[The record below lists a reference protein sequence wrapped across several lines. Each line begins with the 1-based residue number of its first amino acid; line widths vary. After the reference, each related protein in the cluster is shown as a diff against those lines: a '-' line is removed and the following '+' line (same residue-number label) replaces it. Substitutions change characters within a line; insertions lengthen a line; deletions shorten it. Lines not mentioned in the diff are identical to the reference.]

1 MLLDD
6 TSTIDAHNLPIWEG
20 LANESQGFCV
30 EVWLGVSGAE
40 YSPIND
46 EEVGIRGW
54 QSLAFE
60 DDGPWHGQLQ

>member
-6 TSTIDAHNLPIWEG
+6 TSTIDAHNLPFRESFT
-20 LANESQGFCV
+20 NESQGFCV

-40 YSPIND
+40 YSPVDD
-46 EEVGIRGW
+46 EEVGICGW
-54 QSLAFE
+54 QSLTLE